1 MVNRRPTAVSTRSA
15 SRENDL
21 PVILD
26 RPTGSSNA
34 KAVTKAV
41 EDSNKGMASSSARE
55 DRIHRDVNRES
66 SRKGHLSIGIL
77 GAAGGDVIE
86 ESL

>member
-1 MVNRRPTAVSTRSA
+1 MVNRRPTVVSTRSA

-21 PVILD
+21 PEILD
-26 RPTGSSNA
+26 RPTDSSNA
-34 KAVTKAV
+34 KAVTKAA
-41 EDSNKGMASSSARE
+41 EDFNKGMAFSSARE

-86 ESL
+86 ESF